1 MMQYLDCVH
10 WHHVLKYLDRILSY
24 LKWKHASNRVIC
36 AIRQNSGNKW
46 QNILIV
52 LPPDL
57 PGVPVRL
64 LFGSREVAGGA
75 DNDKISL
82 AKHYVRK
89 SGQKPYFWWFFPLFF
104 KRAGWDLLI
113 FTQNIVQTFPDL
125 PTRSDQM
132 YYFGEGYP
140 EFSYGVLTPLY
151 HPKRH
156 T

>member
-1 MMQYLDCVH
+1 MH
-10 WHHVLKYLDRILSY
+10 KIL
-24 LKWKHASNRVIC
+24 N
-36 AIRQNSGNKW
+36 IRPKLGLGIHIIEVTWPNSGNKW

-89 SGQKPYFWWFFPLFF
+89 SGKKGHF
-104 KRAGWDLLI
+104 
-113 FTQNIVQTFPDL
+113 
-125 PTRSDQM
+125 
-132 YYFGEGYP
+132 
-140 EFSYGVLTPLY
+140 
-151 HPKRH
+151 
-156 T
+156 